1 MKKFIVSL
9 TLLGLFSV
17 GTMAFVSHDNDEP
30 PTRQTEQRCGHCGWY
45 DSRDGHH
52 RHHRRGGCCG
62 ENRCDYDRRDDRCC
76 NERYGCGACR
86 YDRCTVDGCH
96 ERGKLCP
103 ECAEWCDYH
112 KDDDVYK
119 RK

>member
-9 TLLGLFSV
+9 TLLGVFSV
-17 GTMAFVSHDNDEP
+17 GTMAFIGHDNDEP
-30 PTRQTEQRCGHCGWY
+30 PTRQTEQRRGHCGWY

-62 ENRCDYDRRDDRCC
+62 DYRRNDDRRNYGCC
-76 NERYGCGACR
+76 DERYGCGACQ

-96 ERGKLCP
+96 ERGEMCP
-103 ECAEWCDYH
+103 AGAEWCDNQR
-112 KDDDVYK
+112 KDDVYK

>member
-17 GTMAFVSHDNDEP
+17 GSMAFIGPDNDEP
-30 PTRQTEQRCGHCGWY
+30 PTRQTEQRRGHCGRY
-45 DSRDGHH
+45 DGCGDHH
-52 RHHRRGGCCG
+52 RNHNRGGCCG
-62 ENRCDYDRRDDRCC
+62 DCRRDESRRDDVCC
-76 NERYGCGACR
+76 GGGYGCGACR
-86 YDRCTVDGCH
+86 HGSCTVDSCH

-103 ECAEWCDYH
+103 ECAEWCAGQK
-112 KDDDVYK
+112 KDDVCK